1 MARDTI
7 DPNSKLHPRAVYN
20 GETGRREEAPP
31 SSLKSS
37 NGIQLSFS
45 FGWPKVVLRARN
57 KNGNSRDA
65 KIRLEIDSKE
75 VFEAGRVNLI
85 DERGEFVEG
94 EEKGCSFVNRD
105 RVPRIVMAIAQLL
118 ARTLPRHVAPS
129 NTRRLRRSLAP
140 ALSNYGSFRFELTFS
155 RIEIREELDYSIRN
169 R

>member
-65 KIRLEIDSKE
+65 KIRLEIDLKE

-118 ARTLPRHVAPS
+118 ARTLPRHVALRTPVGFDDRSRQPS
-129 NTRRLRRSLAP
+129 PITAASGLNSPSLA
-140 ALSNYGSFRFELTFS
+140 S
-155 RIEIREELDYSIRN
+155 RYEKNSTIR
-169 R
+169 